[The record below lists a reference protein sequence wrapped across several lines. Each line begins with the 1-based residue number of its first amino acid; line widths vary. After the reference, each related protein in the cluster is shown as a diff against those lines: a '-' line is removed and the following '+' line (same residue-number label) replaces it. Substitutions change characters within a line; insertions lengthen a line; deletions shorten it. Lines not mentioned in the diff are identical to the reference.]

1 MIAIE
6 ALTKVYDSVAAV
18 DDVSMVVEAG
28 ALTVIVGAS
37 GSGKSTLMRMV
48 NRLVEPTSGRVLID
62 GEDAAALPV
71 HELRRRIGYAI
82 QNHGLFPHRTVAQNI
97 ATVPT
102 LLGWDRRRIAARVEE
117 LLHLFQ
123 LDPATFRSAIPM
135 SSPAASSS
143 ASASRARWRPS
154 RNCC

>member
-6 ALTKVYDSVAAV
+6 GLTKVYDSVAAV

-48 NRLVEPTSGRVLID
+48 NRVVEPTSGRVLID
-62 GEDAAALPV
+62 GEDTAGLPV

-102 LLGWDRRRIAARVEE
+102 LLG
-117 LLHLFQ
+117 
-123 LDPATFRSAIPM
+123 
-135 SSPAASSS
+135 
-143 ASASRARWRPS
+143 
-154 RNCC
+154 

>member
-6 ALTKVYDSVAAV
+6 RLTKVYDTLAAV
-18 DDVSMVVEAG
+18 DDVSMHVDAG

-62 GEDAAALPV
+62 GEDAAALPAY
-71 HELRRRIGYAI
+71 ELRRRIGYAI
-82 QNHGLFPHRTVAQNI
+82 QNHGLFPHRSVAENI

-102 LLGWDRRRIAARVEE
+102 LLGGTV
-117 LLHLFQ
+117 
-123 LDPATFRSAIPM
+123 
-135 SSPAASSS
+135 AASPLGSRSS
-143 ASASRARWRPS
+143 
-154 RNCC
+154 